1 MSIPQFVI
9 NHVEEKREDFQALV
23 LTLKNN
29 QAHLNEVEK
38 FAGLP
43 VTEFMGFGT
52 SKDVA
57 KPKPKPKPLN
67 SSRASLVKQF
77 GHLHSLRGNDKLR
90 EAVRINQEYPELNK
104 SHLSRSLG
112 RKSQWFGLM
121 LHNARVRGLV

>member
-57 KPKPKPKPLN
+57 KPKPLN

-112 RKSQWFGLM
+112 RTSQWFGLM